1 MKDPVESPSL
11 LTYPSTFQSK
21 PSSSFHLLYIEEQ
34 RLFNVY
40 LRIHSYVSIVNQTI
54 VMKGRH
60 ISQLSSA
67 ARRHL
72 PKLTCPSIG
81 FQASNESA
89 RFNSIIIDRSVHN
102 FYLHFK
108 CPYILTYNIYIY
120 IIQTVIVHICC
131 FTAIKNICVTTY
143 HTTTRLFYFYIY
155 Y

>member
-1 MKDPVESPSL
+1 MKNPVEFPSL
-11 LTYPSTFQSK
+11 LTYPSTFQNK

-67 ARRHL
+67 YRRHL

-89 RFNSIIIDRSVHN
+89 RFNSIIIDRSVQN
-102 FYLHFK
+102 FYFIFQMSLHIYLYL
-108 CPYILTYNIYIY
+108 YI
-120 IIQTVIVHICC
+120 HINSYPQ
-131 FTAIKNICVTTY
+131 IKSK
-143 HTTTRLFYFYIY
+143 R
-155 Y
+155 